1 MGSQQVRIRTNA
13 YFGDDEITLTFPDSW
28 RVTEVRMAG
37 HDRPPLTDQEMRL
50 ALQSPIGTPRL
61 SDLARG
67 KKQVC
72 ILFDDLPKPTPTYRI
87 VPFVLEELHLG
98 GITDDQIRFVCAP
111 GTHRPLNTTEL
122 AAKLGR
128 EIVER
133 YPVYNHSIWENLVNV
148 GTTGRGTP
156 VWVNREFTYC
166 DLRLGIGS
174 IFPHGLAG
182 FGGGGKLV
190 LPGIS
195 GMDTID
201 HHHKNVTEN
210 AGFDRVDDNTFRLD
224 VEEAA
229 RMAGL
234 DFKVDAVLNNNR
246 AVVGLFAGD
255 LVAEHRAGVKLAR
268 DVYSTETV
276 GEADIVVSNSYPDES
291 QITRATWVVP
301 PSLKEGGEVVLIS
314 HSHEGSN
321 FHQWMARFGTE
332 YGGRGYTPIRLAANL
347 EKASRTIVLAPEL
360 SWNERETIGPANKVG
375 WHRTWAEVLAD
386 LTDRHGLGT
395 RVSVYPYA
403 PLQMPP
409 STIA

>member
-156 VWVNREFTYC
+156 V
-166 DLRLGIGS
+166 
-174 IFPHGLAG
+174 
-182 FGGGGKLV
+182 
-190 LPGIS
+190 
-195 GMDTID
+195 
-201 HHHKNVTEN
+201 
-210 AGFDRVDDNTFRLD
+210 
-224 VEEAA
+224 
-229 RMAGL
+229 
-234 DFKVDAVLNNNR
+234 
-246 AVVGLFAGD
+246 
-255 LVAEHRAGVKLAR
+255 
-268 DVYSTETV
+268 
-276 GEADIVVSNSYPDES
+276 
-291 QITRATWVVP
+291 
-301 PSLKEGGEVVLIS
+301 
-314 HSHEGSN
+314 
-321 FHQWMARFGTE
+321 
-332 YGGRGYTPIRLAANL
+332 
-347 EKASRTIVLAPEL
+347 
-360 SWNERETIGPANKVG
+360 
-375 WHRTWAEVLAD
+375 
-386 LTDRHGLGT
+386 
-395 RVSVYPYA
+395 
-403 PLQMPP
+403 
-409 STIA
+409 